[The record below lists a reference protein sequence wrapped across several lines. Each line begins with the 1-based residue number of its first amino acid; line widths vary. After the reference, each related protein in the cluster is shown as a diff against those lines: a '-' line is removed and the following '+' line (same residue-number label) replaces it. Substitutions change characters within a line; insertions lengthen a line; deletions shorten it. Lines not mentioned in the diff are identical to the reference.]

1 MGRDEPMKPEWFMY
15 VVRCSDG
22 TLYTGITTDVTRRL
36 DEHNGSK
43 KGAKYTRARRP
54 VELVYWI
61 DYSDRSTASKAEA
74 KFKKLSRKEKLRI
87 ISGELSDDNLEKVI
101 GGQSREAFERWWCDM
116 MNSRGINKLD

>member
-1 MGRDEPMKPEWFMY
+1 MGRDETVKSDWFMY

-22 TLYTGITTDVTRRL
+22 TLYTGITTDVTRRI

-43 KGAKYTRARRP
+43 KGAKYTRPRRP

-61 DYSDRSTASKAEA
+61 DFHDRSTASKGEA

-87 ISGELSDDNLEKVI
+87 ISGELSDEDLENVI
-101 GGQSREAFERWWCDM
+101 GGQTREELDRWRCKM
-116 MNSRGINKLD
+116 INKLF

>member
-1 MGRDEPMKPEWFMY
+1 MWYLY

-36 DEHNGSK
+36 HEHNVTK

-61 DYSDRSTASKAEA
+61 DFHDRSTASKAEFR
-74 KFKKLSRKEKLRI
+74 FKKLSRKEKL
-87 ISGELSDDNLEKVI
+87 DVI
-101 GGQSREAFERWWCDM
+101 ATY
-116 MNSRGINKLD
+116 